1 MRQGPS
7 SNNRPVEELQPGPPL
22 SQRTRGSF
30 LGLFLDSKN
39 LAPNE
44 GIDHE
49 DQSNDDSPKE
59 QMLSI
64 SNVEVAR
71 ILFDRWVAE
80 MRLGRPELIVG

>member
-1 MRQGPS
+1 
-7 SNNRPVEELQPGPPL
+7 
-22 SQRTRGSF
+22 
-30 LGLFLDSKN
+30 LFLDSKN

-44 GIDHE
+44 GIYRE
-49 DQSNDDSPKE
+49 AQSNDDSPEE

-80 MRLGRPELIVG
+80 MRLDRPELMVG